1 MAFLPNILKRKVKK
15 EASGASRQ
23 DRGAGLLES
32 HDERRRDIRSSVRSG
47 ILLAPHLTEKATRA
61 VKTNTYVFWVSR
73 YANKI
78 DVARAVHDRFHVA
91 VQSVNI
97 IMTPEKERRRGR
109 QIGWKPGGKKAMV
122 TLREGQTIEI
132 Q

>member
-1 MAFLPNILKRKVKK
+1 MDGMPHKDIAVHSQFHK
-15 EASGASRQ
+15 EGPL
-23 DRGAGLLES
+23 DM
-32 HDERRRDIRSSVRSG
+32 RSSAHLG
-47 ILLAPHLTEKATRA
+47 ILLTPHLTEKATHA
-61 VKTNTYVFWVSR
+61 AKTNTYVFWVSR

-78 DVARAVHDRFHVA
+78 DVARAVYDRFHVA

-97 IMTPEKERRRGR
+97 LTTPEKERRRGR

-122 TLREGQTIEI
+122 TLHKGQIIEI

>member
-1 MAFLPNILKRKVKK
+1 MAFLPNILKRKTKK
-15 EASGASRQ
+15 DTDGMPHKDIVLHSQ
-23 DRGAGLLES
+23 S
-32 HDERRRDIRSSVRSG
+32 HKERPRDARSSAHSG
-47 ILLAPHLTEKATRA
+47 ILLAPHLTEKATHA
-61 VKTNTYVFWVSR
+61 VHTNTYVFWVSR

-78 DVARAVHDRFHVA
+78 DVARAIRDRFHVV

-97 IMTPEKERRRGR
+97 LTTPEKERRRGR

-122 TLREGQTIEI
+122 TLHEGQTIEI